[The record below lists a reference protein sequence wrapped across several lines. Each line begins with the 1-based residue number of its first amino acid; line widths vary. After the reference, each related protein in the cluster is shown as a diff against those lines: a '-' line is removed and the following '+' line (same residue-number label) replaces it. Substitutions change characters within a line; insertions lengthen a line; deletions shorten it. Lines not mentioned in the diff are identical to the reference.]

1 MDPRLTDIAEAGGS
15 PSLWRGRR
23 FWPLFVTQFLGAF
36 NDNLLKNALVVLI
49 TYRLAVDNGLDA
61 GPLVTLAAG
70 IFILPFCLLS
80 ATAGQLADKVDR
92 ARIARGVKLAEVAIF
107 LFALAGF
114 ALSHITLLMVALF
127 LLGVHSA
134 FFGPVKYAVL
144 PQYLRARELLAGNAY
159 IGGATFI
166 AILLGTIA
174 GGMMVLEKGGTV
186 AVSLLGL
193 ALAVLGY
200 LSSRAM
206 PPAPPAAADVRVNP
220 NIIAATANGLSFVW
234 HDRAIRRHCL
244 TISWFWFVGAT
255 YLAQLPVFCLQVLH
269 ADQTMVTLML
279 TLFSVG
285 IGAGALLAK
294 AGVRWHL
301 FRSGTVWTA
310 ATALGMAVFGL
321 HMADTARVF
330 ASAAQDGALLTARD
344 FVASS
349 DGKWL
354 LSSLFL
360 LAVCGGAYVVP
371 LYTALQRQADPSH
384 IARTIGGLNILNA
397 VFMVLSALAALA
409 VLGMGGTVGRVFLM
423 VAIGNA
429 LVGGAALRVLPAPL
443 PSNTKDVA

>member
-1 MDPRLTDIAEAGGS
+1 MDPRPATIAQP
-15 PSLWRGRR
+15 PSVPLWRGRR

-80 ATAGQLADKVDR
+80 ATAGQLADKIDR
-92 ARIARGVKLAEVAIF
+92 ARIARGVKLAEMAIF

-114 ALSHITLLMVALF
+114 ALSHIALLMVALF

-144 PQYLRARELLAGNAY
+144 PQYLRPEELLAGNAY
-159 IGGATFI
+159 IGGATFVS
-166 AILLGTIA
+166 ILLGTIA
-174 GGMMVLEKGGTV
+174 GGMLVLEQGGTV
-186 AVSLLGL
+186 LVSLTGL
-193 ALAVLGY
+193 ALAFAGY
-200 LSSRAM
+200 LASRRM
-206 PPAPPAAADVRVNP
+206 PLAPPSGQDVRVNP
-220 NIIAATANGLSFVW
+220 NIIAATAESLSYVLR
-234 HDRAIRRHCL
+234 DRAIRRQCL

-255 YLAQLPVFCLQVLH
+255 YLAQLPVFCLHILH

-285 IGAGALLAK
+285 IGAGAVLAK
-294 AGVRWHL
+294 TGVRWHL

-310 ATALGMAVFGL
+310 ALALGMAVFGL
-321 HMADTARVF
+321 HMADTAAVF
-330 ASAAQDGALLTARD
+330 AAAEKENLLTARD
-344 FVASS
+344 FLQNP

-354 LSSLFL
+354 LSSLFF

-371 LYTALQRQADPSH
+371 LYTALQRAADPAH

-397 VFMVLSALAALA
+397 VFMVLSALVALA
-409 VLGMGGTVGRVFLM
+409 VMATGGNVGGIFLM

-429 LVGGAALRVLPAPL
+429 LVGAMALRVLPPPL
-443 PSNTKDVA
+443 PPVIKDAP